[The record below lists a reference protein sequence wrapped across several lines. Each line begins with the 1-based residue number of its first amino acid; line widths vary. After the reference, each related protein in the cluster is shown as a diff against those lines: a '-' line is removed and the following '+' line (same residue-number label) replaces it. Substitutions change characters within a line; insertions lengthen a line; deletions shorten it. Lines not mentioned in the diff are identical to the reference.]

1 VTGMR
6 AAILRGPET
15 LVVEHVPVPQPGA
28 AQVLVRMHYCG
39 ICGTDLHIYR
49 SPLTPP
55 GCIMGHEWVGT
66 VVECGS
72 AVQRW
77 SVGDRVW
84 LGGGYIP
91 GWRWKMEYVW
101 DAALW
106 AEEDFVK
113 DLGGFAEYGAFHE
126 RSVAAVPVSV
136 TDIEACMADPA
147 AAAITGIRVSGLQLG
162 QSALITG
169 AGAIGLWSLCCAQ
182 LAGASRTC
190 VTEVVEGRA
199 HRARQMGADL
209 VVDPRE
215 PDAARQIADFFD
227 GVGADVVLECSGSQ
241 GGIQT
246 AIDLVR
252 PDGRIALVG
261 LSSHPLSVE
270 TRKVYAKGLELRGVL
285 HNDLQAGMDLV
296 SKHQVD
302 CSQFVTD
309 TVSLDQ
315 IQGAFQE
322 MLHPTDQVK
331 TLVRF

>member
-1 VTGMR
+1 MVRMR
-6 AAILRGPET
+6 AAILRGPER
-15 LVVEHVPVPQPGA
+15 LVVEDVPVPEPGPG
-28 AQVLVRMHYCG
+28 QVLVRMHFCG

-49 SPLTPP
+49 SSLTPP

-66 VVECGS
+66 VVGLGPDVS
-72 AVQRW
+72 KW

-91 GWRWKMEYVW
+91 GWSWRMEYVW
-101 DAALW
+101 DAGLW
-106 AEEDFVK
+106 AAEDFVK
-113 DLGGFAEYGAFHE
+113 DLGGFAEYGAYHE
-126 RSVAAVPVSV
+126 RSVAAVPTSV

-147 AAAITGIRVSGLQLG
+147 AAAITGVRVSGLQLG

-169 AGAIGLWSLCCAQ
+169 AGPIGLWSLCCAQ

-199 HRARQMGADL
+199 QRARQMGADL
-209 VVDPRE
+209 VVDSRE
-215 PDAARQIADFFD
+215 PDAAKQIADFFG

-246 AIDLVR
+246 AIDLVK

-261 LSSHPLSVE
+261 LSSGPLSIE

-296 SKHQVD
+296 GKHQVD
-302 CSQFVTD
+302 CSQFVTA
-309 TVSLDQ
+309 TVPLEQ
-315 IQGAFQE
+315 IQEAFQA
-322 MLHPTDQVK
+322 MLHPSDQVK
-331 TLVRF
+331 TLVSY